1 MISII
6 KHFNSV
12 GKWIFLCMKRLI
24 ILAFI
29 LTISS
34 AIFAQD
40 DQQINFFM
48 DHAQYRLQDDYVYLE
63 VYYSI
68 SRQSFTFEQVEEGFQ
83 AVGIIKTYISQHN
96 KKMLVDS
103 LFIQDFVKS
112 KDEISSAQRFAQVSM
127 IQIKE
132 GNYLLS
138 SSFFDL
144 NSKKAVIQEDSLYL
158 KSYSALHDLALSDIE
173 LANSISPQKE
183 RINKFDKNGLRVMP
197 NASRIYGTGL
207 NELSFYAEAYNLS
220 FEDNAKES
228 TYHSI
233 YHILDEQGKTVKE
246 YVGQPK
252 KKPGKSCIIYGALD
266 ISDLPSGFYIFKIII
281 IDDLTGQIA
290 ESSKIFNVYKIED
303 FIASKK
309 TTSKPSEQLIENEF
323 IKMNEDELNKY
334 FDQIRYITLKEDNK
348 IFKKLDVN
356 GKRNFLQNFWRLK
369 DPDPKTLINEKKI
382 EYLQFLEYANTNFS
396 VGNKTGWKTDLGRI
410 LLIYGQPDEIERFP
424 SSPNYRAYQIWR
436 YYNIEGGVEFVF
448 VDIRSIRDFEL
459 VHSTHSKEVHDYE
472 WQDRYLRFN

>member
-6 KHFNSV
+6 KLFRSG
-12 GKWIFLCMKRLI
+12 GKCIFLCMQMLL
-24 ILAFI
+24 ILASI
-29 LTISS
+29 LIFSS
-34 AIFAQD
+34 SIFAQ
-40 DQQINFFM
+40 DQQINFFI

-68 SRQSFTFEQVEEGFQ
+68 SRQSFKFEQVEEGFQ
-83 AVGIIKTYISQHN
+83 AGGIIKTYISQHN
-96 KKMLVDS
+96 KKMLLDS

-112 KDEISSAQRFAQVSM
+112 KDEISSTQRFAQVSM
-127 IQIKE
+127 IQIKQ

-144 NSKKAVIQEDSLYL
+144 SSKKTVTQEDSLYL
-158 KSYSALHDLALSDIE
+158 KSFGLPDLALSDIE
-173 LANSISPQKE
+173 LANSIIPQKE

-220 FEDNAKES
+220 FENNAKES

-233 YHILDEQGKTVKE
+233 YHILDQQGKTVKE

-266 ISDLPSGFYIFKIII
+266 ISDLPSGFYIFKIIVK
-281 IDDLTGQIA
+281 DDFTDQIA
-290 ESSKIFNVYKIED
+290 ESTKMFNVYKSDD

-309 TTSKPSEQLIENEF
+309 TTSITAEKLLEDEF
-323 IKMNEDELNKY
+323 IKMNKDELNEY
-334 FDQIRYITLKEDNK
+334 FDQIRYITLKEEKK
-348 IFKKLDVN
+348 IFKKLNVN
-356 GKRNFLQNFWRLK
+356 GKRNFLQNFWRLR
-369 DPDPKTLINEKKI
+369 DPDPETLLNEKKI
-382 EYLQFLEYANTNFS
+382 EYFQFLDYANKNFS
-396 VGNKTGWKTDLGRI
+396 VSNRPGWKTDRGRI

-424 SSPNYRAYQIWR
+424 SSPIYRAYQIWR
-436 YYNIEGGVEFVF
+436 YYNVEGGVEFIF
-448 VDIRSIRDFEL
+448 VDIRSIRDFQL

-472 WQDRYLRFN
+472 WRDRYLKF